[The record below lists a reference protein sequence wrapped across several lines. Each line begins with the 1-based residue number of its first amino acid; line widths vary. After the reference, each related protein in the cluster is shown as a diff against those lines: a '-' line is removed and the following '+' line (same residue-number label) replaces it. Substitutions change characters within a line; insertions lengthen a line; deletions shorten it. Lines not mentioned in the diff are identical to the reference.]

1 VTRKEIL
8 KLLKSGIKDTI
19 SDLKN
24 IETIEGEYYE

>member
-8 KLLKSGIKDTI
+8 KLLKSGIKDI